1 MEIETKFIVNSVL
14 ERENKELEKVDKKLM
29 FKFILIM

>member
-14 ERENKELEKVDKKLM
+14 ERENKELEKVDKK
-29 FKFILIM
+29 IND